1 MAIAAPD
8 HSETKIGDEAL
19 DAELRPIVQAQR
31 ARARDRGS
39 LETVTPAEMRARAA
53 AEFEPWNRDPQAVA
67 RVSDLTIGRVPLRL
81 YDPAPGGDA
90 GLLVYLHGGGWVIGD
105 LDLEDA
111 ALRHIACRSGVRI
124 LSVDYR
130 LAPEH
135 PFPCAID
142 DAEEVIRWAAGQ
154 PAELGVGSARLA
166 LGGASAGA
174 NLALGA
180 ALRLRDRGAPAL
192 SFLLLMYGAYSG
204 GVPTPSYRQFGDGRF
219 GLPSTVM
226 DWFWTAYA
234 GAASGP
240 DEHYAIPLKADLT
253 GLPPAFVNH
262 AELDILRDDTLD
274 LVRKLRTDGVSVS
287 HRGYAGAVHGF
298 TQYAR
303 GSALARRAL
312 DDAAD
317 ALAEAL
323 G

>member
-1 MAIAAPD
+1 MPAGGQD
-8 HSETKIGDEAL
+8 HSETNIGDDAL
-19 DAELRPIVQAQR
+19 DVELRPVIQAQR

-39 LETVTPAEMRARAA
+39 LETVTPAEMRVRAA
-53 AEFEPWNRDPQAVA
+53 AEFEPWNRDPRAVA
-67 RVSDLTIGRVPLRL
+67 RVTDFSIGRVPLRL
-81 YDPAPGGDA
+81 YDPAPGGEA

-111 ALRHIACRSGVRI
+111 ALRHIASRSGVRI

-142 DAEEVIRWAAGQ
+142 DAEEVIRWAAGR
-154 PAELGVGSARLA
+154 PAELSVDPARLA

-180 ALRLRDRGAPAL
+180 ALRLRDRGGPAL

-204 GVPTPSYRQFGDGRF
+204 GTSTPSYRLFGDGRF
-219 GLPSTVM
+219 GLPSAAM

-234 GAASGP
+234 SAVSGP
-240 DEHYAIPLKADLT
+240 DEHYAVPLKADLK

-317 ALAEAL
+317 ALAGAL